1 MCTRFH
7 SNRWVQLLLPV
18 YSYPKEK
25 SVLKSK
31 NKSDKIVHP
40 PSTLPRLLILFPRLL
55 RPPSIFLLALRK
67 VMVAWLAVLND
78 ILVFILG
85 ACMSLLLSL
94 RSKGGG
100 SLIASSSWSGFKG
113 RLNPIHQK
121 ERNVQQ
127 LIQWNLFKRHI
138 FTSLWNPFDQVQ
150 LLIKVFS
157 NYFFF
162 AHFENLTSILDSWCL
177 YLDGICWSVV
187 APCWRYCL
195 VQPHHQW

>member
-1 MCTRFH
+1 
-7 SNRWVQLLLPV
+7 
-18 YSYPKEK
+18 
-25 SVLKSK
+25 
-31 NKSDKIVHP
+31 
-40 PSTLPRLLILFPRLL
+40 
-55 RPPSIFLLALRK
+55 
-67 VMVAWLAVLND
+67 MVAWLAVLND

-150 LLIKVFS
+150 LLIKLFS
-157 NYFFF
+157 NFFF
-162 AHFENLTSILDSWCL
+162 FGTFWKSNIYTGFMVLIPRWNLLKRRRPVLEVLFGTASS
-177 YLDGICWSVV
+177 SVV
-187 APCWRYCL
+187 TFLFLESSSSSESLAVAYGWRIKD
-195 VQPHHQW
+195 